1 MEKRNWLV
9 TGCSTGFGRAL
20 AQLLLDRGENVVVT
34 ARRPETIAGL
44 VAGRE
49 AHTLALALDVTNE
62 ASIAAAAAAAIER
75 FGTIDVLVNNA
86 GFGDM
91 GTVEETPVEVARA
104 MMETN
109 YFGALAMIRQFVPAM
124 RARRSGHIV
133 NIGSVAGQ
141 IGFPALA
148 YYCASKFALAGMTEA
163 LAAELTLLGVRVTLA
178 ELGPFATD
186 FTATMT
192 LNLPAP
198 DYDLAALTQLAG
210 NAGWG
215 AGDSPQAGARALL
228 AALDS
233 PQPPVR
239 LILGQPGLDVVALHD
254 GRRAAERET
263 WRAVSALSESA
274 AAR

>member
-124 RARRSGHIV
+124 RARRAGHIV
-133 NIGSVAGQ
+133 NIGSVAADGVRRSHS
-141 IGFPALA
+141 GFP
-148 YYCASKFALAGMTEA
+148 GTE
-163 LAAELTLLGVRVTLA
+163 
-178 ELGPFATD
+178 
-186 FTATMT
+186 
-192 LNLPAP
+192 
-198 DYDLAALTQLAG
+198 
-210 NAGWG
+210 
-215 AGDSPQAGARALL
+215 
-228 AALDS
+228 
-233 PQPPVR
+233 
-239 LILGQPGLDVVALHD
+239 
-254 GRRAAERET
+254 RAAPPTRPSGKLRT
-263 WRAVSALSESA
+263 GSGGQSWRRSSPTCRAGGASDPRVVDA
-274 AAR
+274 AARVGGIKANSDFQVEFLLENLKIQNNLIECAHQFNTRKLLFLGSSCIYPKFAPQPITESSLLTGVLEPTNDA